1 MWISSSP
8 PVSFTEEFFSLIR
21 HTILVYARASAPSWP
36 ALLPHTWSGKTD
48 CLPSRARCAFFPG
61 WDSVLEGVLEDGV
74 TSNGV
79 PRSTAPSGI
88 SNPEKKMSCGTQ
100 CPNPQSLSSG
110 PLTQKQ
116 NGLRTAEAKRETKR
130 MTAKEVTINV
140 ADSIRQVDRSRRIAK
155 NCIN

>member
-61 WDSVLEGVLEDGV
+61 WDSVLEGQLHFTEHILPPGTLRLAVPKPPYGL
-74 TSNGV
+74 S
-79 PRSTAPSGI
+79 PRSILLGTPALNMRLFPS
-88 SNPEKKMSCGTQ
+88 SKFTCGKVSFLGL
-100 CPNPQSLSSG
+100 NDGASQSLNFG
-110 PLTQKQ
+110 
-116 NGLRTAEAKRETKR
+116 GH
-130 MTAKEVTINV
+130 
-140 ADSIRQVDRSRRIAK
+140 
-155 NCIN
+155 